1 MLAAP
6 WTKPVGEAEKVLL
19 VDLAED
25 GDHGRLDQFIFD
37 SRDRQYTGNGY
48 RLQAFY
54 TFSIA
59 SGPDT
64 VTGTFSGSGATYI
77 QETLAEYSNV
87 GALDVHAENSG
98 GNSQPSTT
106 TTTTASSD
114 LVIGYVTDSYTHWT
128 GETGWNLRTTGS
140 GIRAALQD
148 TIAANPGSV
157 TSTFNTV
164 NGWDAGIVAFKPTSS
179 GPLTDKGVLNW
190 NANGT
195 LQQLAI
201 TDPFN
206 STNTQTCNF
215 AYDDLAR
222 QSTANCG
229 TVWNQTFSFDAFGNI
244 SKSATAGII
253 FNATYSSATNRITT
267 IGSLVPTYDANGN
280 LTNDTA
286 HAYTWDAEGRML
298 TVDSG
303 TSGGVCDTYDALGRM
318 VEKATGTSCTSS
330 YTEIVYAPSGARL
343 ATMTA
348 QTLQQASVPLIG
360 GSEAVYN
367 SSGLLAYRHSDHLG
381 SSRFASTPSRTKYFD
396 VAYAPYGEDYAD
408 SGTTDLSFTGQKKD
422 TASWLYDFMFRK
434 YNPNHGRWMSP
445 DPAGSAA
452 VSLTNPQSWNR
463 YAYVRNDPLSN
474 VDPLGLLDDPSCKVN
489 DIGCGGMDSGSMGGW
504 NFGAGGGR
512 GGAGIDACGVDIFCI
527 QNGGI
532 GLFGSPVAQINCEHH
547 PCMTGSWVYSQ
558 YNVGGAISVDW
569 NAQWE
574 AQRDKELKKLE
585 GELSSHYGPNSATVF
600 DFTTIVFSVD
610 VPSPFTVTQVKFAG
624 YLWCGQT
631 DCSYS
636 SSQSMALIAGPVVI
650 DNQIYFTVM
659 ARPGSVGFMTLDY
672 DLTVHHDTNGYWEG
686 VSWHGAHSLGPIQLT
701 ALNKNS

>member
-1 MLAAP
+1 MGN
-6 WTKPVGEAEKVLL
+6 T
-19 VDLAED
+19 
-25 GDHGRLDQFIFD
+25 
-37 SRDRQYTGNGY
+37 YTALPLITNGN

-54 TFSIA
+54 TFSTA

-87 GALDVHAENSG
+87 GAVDAHAENSG

-106 TTTTASSD
+106 TTTTASND
-114 LVIGYVTDSYTHWT
+114 LVIGYVTDSYTTWT

-148 TIAANPGSV
+148 TIAANPGSI

-164 NGWDAGIVAFKPTSS
+164 NGWNAGVVAIKPTSS
-179 GPLTDKGVLNW
+179 GGTNKGVLNW

-206 STNTQTCNF
+206 SANTQNCSFT
-215 AYDDLAR
+215 YDDLAR

-229 TVWNQTFSFDAFGNI
+229 TAWNQSFSFDPFGNI
-244 SKSATAGII
+244 SKGATVGTS

-267 IGSLVPTYDANGN
+267 IGSLVPTYDTNGN

-298 TVDSG
+298 TVDVG

-318 VEKATGTSCTSS
+318 VEKATGASCTSS
-330 YTEIVYAPSGARL
+330 YTEIVYAPTGGRL
-343 ATMTA
+343 ATMTG
-348 QTLQQASVPLIG
+348 QTLQQASVPLVG
-360 GSEAVYN
+360 GAEAVYN

-434 YNPNHGRWMSP
+434 YNAAHGRWMSP
-445 DPAGSAA
+445 DPAGMGAA
-452 VSLTNPQSWNR
+452 KPDAPQTWNR
-463 YAYVRNDPLSN
+463 YAYVSN
-474 VDPLGLLDDPSCKVN
+474 SPMNAVDMLGLLEPPTCKIN
-489 DIGCGGMDSGSMGGW
+489 DISCGGIDNGGAGVW
-504 NFGAGGGR
+504 PGAGGYSGAVN
-512 GGAGIDACGVDIFCI
+512 GGSGVAACGIDPFCI

-532 GLFGSPVAQINCEHH
+532 GPFGSPVANGKTWVNSSYLTGGDFRTQTPTPYLVLNCV
-547 PCMTGSWVYSQ
+547 GSW
-558 YNVGGAISVDW
+558 
-569 NAQWE
+569 
-574 AQRDKELKKLE
+574 
-585 GELSSHYGPNSATVF
+585 SS
-600 DFTTIVFSVD
+600 
-610 VPSPFTVTQVKFAG
+610 
-624 YLWCGQT
+624 T
-631 DCSYS
+631 DCSWDPFSVQYVLNGGQSRSINSLYPGLVPGDRPIGSDIFHCPGCPKLWKSANDWGTLTFVSTATVPLIVVS
-636 SSQSMALIAGPVVI
+636 SPAVVAIGQGAYVVTANTVGAAQAAGLSSPFVLRWLYNVAANPTNLVMSIEKNLQRAQS
-650 DNQIYFTVM
+650 F
-659 ARPGSVGFMTLDY
+659 
-672 DLTVHHDTNGYWEG
+672 
-686 VSWHGAHSLGPIQLT
+686 LGW
-701 ALNKNS
+701 